1 MSTKRR
7 SDTDPRRND
16 PAPSAISF
24 FTFIIGSLVCVTLML
39 FFFFMPPRLILS
51 SPSPDRTMKVELWT
65 QGSMGPTWADLI
77 WLNQWKKEHV
87 YKEGGD
93 EVRWSKDVEVVWSR
107 DSRRFFV
114 ASTHMVSSVPSA
126 LTNNKYLYLTDK
138 SDNGNSLKQQYPAV
152 VLTYDI
158 PKKELRHNLYN
169 GLRPFDRRDLKGVDW
184 VKKLPE

>member
-1 MSTKRR
+1 MSTKRKMNPEMR
-7 SDTDPRRND
+7 KDEIN
-16 PAPSAISF
+16 F
-24 FTFIIGSLVCVTLML
+24 FSEACLPFLVVVFCLVAGFFILA
-39 FFFFMPPRLILS
+39 PPRLILS
-51 SPSPDRTMKVELWT
+51 SPSPDRTMKIELWT
-65 QGSMGPTWADLI
+65 QGFMGPTWADLI